1 MSRSDT
7 NRKVGI
13 ILIVLLCAMYIAT
26 RFWRLTESCL
36 WFDEIFSVHAA
47 EHSWNSI
54 LGFVAQDL
62 IHPPLFYLLLKLW
75 IGIGG
80 EDLFWLRLLPV
91 IFSIT
96 ALVPLFLLMRELKR
110 GYAVTL
116 LALFLIAFNGSLI
129 KYAQEVRMY
138 SLLMCVSLFSMWLF
152 SRYFIKGRGLVPLII
167 INLIMVYS
175 HYFGWFVVLS
185 EVAAI
190 VIFQRIKIRAILIM
204 FGSALLA
211 FLPWAIAVISY
222 ARAGAEVGQNIGWM
236 QKPMPVNIVQLI
248 LSLAEPFYFATSNAV
263 PYSIYKVSLP
273 ILLILAT
280 ALVLFCVKWNRNK
293 APVDSEP
300 LWMLIIFTGMPVVIA
315 FTASWVLPYSIWG
328 TRHLIIVFVPL
339 AILFAIALYEV
350 EQNKLRIA
358 LLPLAV
364 LFTGYAFFLTTQRE
378 IKEYSW
384 CIWAPDIVTA
394 RETGPGKIY
403 VFEDL
408 VAYHFWYAAK
418 LHGLADRGPIKAV
431 NIDGLKEDKAYFLP
445 RGFDDI
451 QNIDAAEI
459 NDPQIFIAYRAKDID
474 ETKEPLKTF
483 LDREY
488 RIKFQRADDAV
499 AEKAILVY
507 LEK

>member
-1 MSRSDT
+1 
-7 NRKVGI
+7 
-13 ILIVLLCAMYIAT
+13 MYIAA

-47 EHSWNSI
+47 THSWNSI

-80 EDLFWLRLLPV
+80 EDLYWLRLLPV
-91 IFSIT
+91 IFSIA
-96 ALVPLFLLMRELKR
+96 ALVPFLLLMRELKR
-110 GYAVTL
+110 ERFVTL

-138 SLLMCVSLFSMWLF
+138 SLLMCISLFSIWLF
-152 SRYFIKGRGLVPLII
+152 SRYFIKGKGLVPLII
-167 INLIMVYS
+167 INIVMVYS
-175 HYFGWFVVLS
+175 HYFGWFVVVS
-185 EVAAI
+185 QVAAI

-204 FGSALLA
+204 FGSTLLA
-211 FLPWAIAVISY
+211 FLPWAVVVIGY

-236 QKPMPVNIVQLI
+236 QKPMPANVVQLI
-248 LSLAEPFYFATSNAV
+248 LSLVEPFYFATSNAV
-263 PYSIYKVSLP
+263 PYSVYKVSLP

-293 APVDSEP
+293 TSTASEP
-300 LWMLIIFTGMPVVIA
+300 IWMLIIFAAIPVFIA
-315 FTASWVLPYSIWG
+315 FIASWLLPYSIWG
-328 TRHLIIVFVPL
+328 TRHLIVIFVPL
-339 AILFAIALYEV
+339 AIILSISVCEV
-350 EQNKLRIA
+350 EQKKLRIS
-358 LLPLAV
+358 LLSLVV
-364 LFTGYAFFLTTQRE
+364 LFAGYAFFLTTQRE
-378 IKEYSW
+378 ITEYSW
-384 CIWAPDIVTA
+384 CIWEPDIVTA

-418 LHGLADRGPIKAV
+418 RHGIADRGPVKV
-431 NIDGLKEDKAYFLP
+431 LNIDGLNEDKAYFLP

-451 QNIDAAEI
+451 QTIDAAQI
-459 NDPQIFIAYRAKDID
+459 NDPQLFIAYRAKEADA
-474 ETKEPLKTF
+474 TKEPLKTF
-483 LDREY
+483 LDRGY
-488 RIKFQRADDAV
+488 RIKYQRADDAV